1 MTLQVSLGVDGS
13 ASNDSGN
20 VLSEARL
27 CMLLQRVGEK
37 RAAAIGAREAL
48 RLATRGGASVLGREE
63 CGYLA
68 PGMAADFVAWSTD
81 DPGFAGALHDKLA
94 ALLFCIPSKGVDT
107 SVINGIASPKL
118 ARVALPSVR
127 VSTHSLVHVLMFVYA
142 GRQVVRHGVLLTAD
156 LRDLVVRH
164 NKLSAELFD
173 MRKADLAREG
183 QGSSAAAAA
192 GASGSA

>member
-1 MTLQVSLGVDGS
+1 MLNNKVKVCVYGCLSWHAQSWRRSRVTLQVSLGVDGS

-118 ARVALPSVR
+118 ARVAMPGVPS
-127 VSTHSLVHVLMFVYA
+127 TPT
-142 GRQVVRHGVLLTAD
+142 LTCARAD
-156 LRDLVVRH
+156 FRLCR
-164 NKLSAELFD
+164 AP
-173 MRKADLAREG
+173 
-183 QGSSAAAAA
+183 
-192 GASGSA
+192 SGSAWCAADRGLARPCCAPQQAVCRAV

>member
-1 MTLQVSLGVDGS
+1 
-13 ASNDSGN
+13 
-20 VLSEARL
+20 
-27 CMLLQRVGEK
+27 MLLQRVGEK

-107 SVINGIASPKL
+107 SVINGIAWRKL
-118 ARVALPSVR
+118 ARVAMPSVR
-127 VSTHSLVHVLMFVYA
+127 EYTHTHLCTRCFSFM
-142 GRQVVRHGVLLTAD
+142 
-156 LRDLVVRH
+156 
-164 NKLSAELFD
+164 
-173 MRKADLAREG
+173 
-183 QGSSAAAAA
+183 QGAKWF
-192 GASGSA
+192 GMVCC